1 MDYNKINE
9 AVKLFIEGIGENPNR
24 EGLLKTPDRVTK
36 MCEEIFSGVN
46 QTTEKHLSIQFS
58 TIEDE
63 MVVVKDIEFYSVCE
77 HHLLPFFGKIHIAYI
92 SNNKKIVGLSKIA
105 RVVEVYS
112 RRLQLQE
119 NLTNQIANDIEQYL
133 KPRGVMVI
141 IDAQHMCM
149 SMRGVK
155 KNKCITSTYATRG
168 CFDNNFE
175 NQKIFINMLGK

>member
-46 QTTEKHLSIQFS
+46 QTTEKHLF
-58 TIEDE
+58 
-63 MVVVKDIEFYSVCE
+63 KDIEFYSVCE